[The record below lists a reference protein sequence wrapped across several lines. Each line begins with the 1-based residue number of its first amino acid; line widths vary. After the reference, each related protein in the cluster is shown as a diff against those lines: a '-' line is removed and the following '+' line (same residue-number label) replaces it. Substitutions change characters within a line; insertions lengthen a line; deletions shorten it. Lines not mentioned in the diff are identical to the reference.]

1 MPIFTGAVKVTHE
14 TGFTLVEVMLAMGII
29 ALLAAIAIPNVLRGR
44 TTANESAVIANVR
57 ALSSA
62 LEMYRAVN
70 NQYPWPWQGEMYTN
84 ADPDYGPPAFNGNM
98 FGSLVQGYSYVYGR
112 GTPQTFILLAQ
123 PLNLGRDGIRTF
135 FTDQTGI
142 IRHCRGRVGAG
153 MADDNTLDA
162 APRACD

>member
-123 PLNLGRDGIRTF
+123 PLNLGRDGTRTF

-142 IRHCRGRVGAG
+142 IRHCRGGVGGGRGGDHTLGPGLWAG
-153 MADDNTLDA
+153 G
-162 APRACD
+162 